1 MFSNTFFWYRLH
13 MTTSR
18 LTQKDI
24 EIANRIRRLRKKNE
38 LTQELR
44 YSVPTVVLLAL
55 IVAIASDYC
64 RPLPLQEKGL
74 TIEIPQP
81 FNPLC
86 YVASFKP
93 EAPEFQSINTTT
105 SNSLNLS
112 TVTYSGTAN
121 SGPSTSTTTTL

>member
-1 MFSNTFFWYRLH
+1 MR
-13 MTTSR
+13 
-18 LTQKDI
+18 
-24 EIANRIRRLRKKNE
+24 
-38 LTQELR
+38 QELR

-64 RPLPLQEKGL
+64 RPLPLPKKVL

-93 EAPEFQSINTTT
+93 EAPEFQSTTT
-105 SNSLNLS
+105 TTNNSLNLS
-112 TVTYSGTAN
+112 TVTYSGTVS

>member
-1 MFSNTFFWYRLH
+1 M
-13 MTTSR
+13 
-18 LTQKDI
+18 
-24 EIANRIRRLRKKNE
+24 RKE
-38 LTQELR
+38 LE
-44 YSVPTVVLLAL
+44 YSIPIVVLLAL

-64 RPLPLQEKGL
+64 RPFPLPEKIV

-81 FNPLC
+81 FNPFC

-93 EAPEFQSINTTT
+93 EAPEFQSTTT
-105 SNSLNLS
+105 TTNNGLNFS